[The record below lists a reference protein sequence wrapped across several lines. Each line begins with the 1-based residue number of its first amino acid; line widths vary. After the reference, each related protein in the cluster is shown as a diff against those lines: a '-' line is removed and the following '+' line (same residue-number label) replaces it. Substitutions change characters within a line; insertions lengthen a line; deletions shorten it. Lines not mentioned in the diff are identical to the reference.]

1 MVGSEVTD
9 GDGGLLGSPHP
20 VCPLQVLERLLL
32 VLPPPSSGEQKGGSL
47 LVALAAEGDLAQ
59 SGCTITVA
67 AAGDLTQG
75 IDTEALLGATLGVPV
90 LPGVPHVPAPC
101 CGRILHQARLCLAF
115 QLCAPPDCVRL
126 RRFLHKASVVRPEV
140 EFHLCVSMNGAVAS
154 HSYGRESA
162 WTLEGVRLRVQSW
175 HFVLSRPTAPAGAPP
190 CSRIHPTL
198 GPPIRLRV
206 PPTAVAAGLGGEL
219 SLVPAAALCP
229 CLRRAP
235 NRPCRLDTIALF
247 LFDPAGLPAA
257 APRFFQ
263 DPFWVADWEQFGF
276 SATPR
281 AQREGEE
288 ELVTPDA
295 TYTVQQGAGGPDGDQ
310 HPQSLLLFL
319 FLQHEDPFQ
328 AYDDS
333 TRPVLL
339 QHLEQTLW
347 SSRPALAR
355 GLRTLVHPM
364 LGELRRR
371 HEAQQRL
378 ARSLCVALDAV
389 TAVVT
394 GSTSTRFRRGC
405 LRAMQG
411 PHWSIPV
418 CGAGKW
424 RRRKRRRMRRGRC
437 CCRRWPNGWPK
448 GQGWSPPLCH
458 VPAQFTQFTRSQLV
472 LAVPVQFPQLVPV
485 SFVGPSATVAPC
497 SSITYISPSHSQF
510 PTGPSS
516 LLVPVLPLVA
526 VIPVTYISPSHSQ
539 FPTGPSS
546 LLVPFPRRCPAP

>member
-1 MVGSEVTD
+1 MAEQALCS
-9 GDGGLLGSPHP
+9 
-20 VCPLQVLERLLL
+20 VLERLLL
-32 VLPPPSSGEQKGGSL
+32 VLAPPSSAEQKGGSL
-47 LVALAAEGDLAQ
+47 LVALAAEGDTAQ

-67 AAGDLTQG
+67 AAGDLTRG
-75 IDTEALLGATLGVPV
+75 IDTEALLGATLGV

-101 CGRILHQARLCLAF
+101 CGRILHRARLRLAF
-115 QLCAPPDCVRL
+115 QLCAPPDCVWL
-126 RRFLHKASVVRPEV
+126 RRFLHKASVVHPEV

-162 WTLEGVRLRVQSW
+162 WTMEGVRLRVQSW
-175 HFVLSRPTAPAGAPP
+175 HFALPAAPGGAPP

-198 GPPIRLRV
+198 GPPICLRV
-206 PPTAVAAGLGGEL
+206 PPPAVAAGLGGEL

-235 NRPCRLDTIALF
+235 NRPSRLDTITLF
-247 LFDPAGLPAA
+247 LYDPVGLPAA

-263 DPFWVADWEQFGF
+263 DPSWMADWEQFGF
-276 SATPR
+276 TAAPH
-281 AQREGEE
+281 AQREGQE

-328 AYDDS
+328 AYDAS
-333 TRPVLL
+333 TRLVLL

-347 SSRPALAR
+347 SSRSALAR
-355 GLRTLVHPM
+355 GLRTLVHPI

-405 LRAMQG
+405 LRSMQD

-418 CGAGKW
+418 CRAGKW
-424 RRRKRRRMRRGRC
+424 RRRKRRRRMRRVPRAARGRC
-437 CCRRWPNGWPK
+437 CCTRWPNGWPK
-448 GQGWSPPLCH
+448 GQGWSPTLCH
-458 VPAQFTQFTRSQLV
+458 VPAQFTQFTRSHLV
-472 LAVPVQFPQLVPV
+472 LAAPVSFPPLIPV
-485 SFVGPSATVAPC
+485 SFVGPSATVAPH
-497 SSITYISPSHSQF
+497 SPSCS
-510 PTGPSS
+510 
-516 LLVPVLPLVA
+516 
-526 VIPVTYISPSHSQ
+526 
-539 FPTGPSS
+539 
-546 LLVPFPRRCPAP
+546 